1 MPRDSD
7 RCASR
12 TWQSC
17 TGVSFRPVTARR
29 PPGQPV
35 QGPLASLTPLIGVAT
50 RPATEPGPL
59 RVRSHPQVSRC
70 RPACEG
76 RLPGGGGTVA
86 SSACGLTCA
95 DGCNGGG
102 SKWEFVGK
110 HRWGEKRREAAK
122 DALFKF
128 AAARPSNAMD
138 ALYPIFREF
147 QTKNK
152 ILFGISGFTD
162 IYGWK

>member
-1 MPRDSD
+1 MCFESSMYHGVMPRSWRRGRDVAVVPRDSD

-59 RVRSHPQVSRC
+59 RVRAHPQ
-70 RPACEG
+70 
-76 RLPGGGGTVA
+76 
-86 SSACGLTCA
+86 
-95 DGCNGGG
+95 
-102 SKWEFVGK
+102 
-110 HRWGEKRREAAK
+110 
-122 DALFKF
+122 
-128 AAARPSNAMD
+128 
-138 ALYPIFREF
+138 
-147 QTKNK
+147 
-152 ILFGISGFTD
+152 
-162 IYGWK
+162 